1 MKQLNFYPI
10 YETILR
16 EFRKTV
22 TLRIGNREGL
32 AAGEIVSLTVGWDHE
47 HARTLRTVKI
57 EAVYSKKIG
66 ELLPEDLE
74 GESPDCATAE
84 AAAMVVGCVYK
95 TVLSSM
101 DAVTVIKFKHLN

>member
-16 EFRKTV
+16 ERRKTA

-32 AAGEIVSLTVGWDHE
+32 ATGEIASLTVGWDHE
-47 HARTLRTVKI
+47 NARILRAVII
-57 EAVYSKKIG
+57 EAVYRKKIG
-66 ELLPEDLE
+66 ELSPEDLK

-84 AAAMVVGCVYK
+84 AAAMVVGCVYR

-101 DAVTVIKFKHLN
+101 DEVTVIKFKHLD